1 LLIKIIYFIFDIDKT
16 HNMNDKQQLTEE
28 QVQMLKEQMLVKG
41 TVSPQKKRIL
51 GLTDD
56 LLLKHYALIA
66 HKGSSLSSRERQMV
80 LERVSYGVKT
90 KRFDM
95 DQVTEA
101 VNGVSTAI
109 ENELKRQLDK
119 NDSSKT

>member
-1 LLIKIIYFIFDIDKT
+1 
-16 HNMNDKQQLTEE
+16 MNDKQQLTEE
-28 QVQMLKEQMLVKG
+28 QVAIIKEQMLVKG

-51 GLTDD
+51 SLKDD

-80 LERVSYGVKT
+80 LERVAYAVQS
-90 KRFDM
+90 KRLEM
-95 DQVTEA
+95 EQVTEA
-101 VNGVSTAI
+101 VNGVSNAI

>member
-1 LLIKIIYFIFDIDKT
+1 
-16 HNMNDKQQLTEE
+16 MNDKQQLTEE
-28 QVQMLKEQMLVKG
+28 QEAMIKEQMLVQG
-41 TVSPQKKRIL
+41 QLSPQKKRIL
-51 GLTDD
+51 KLTDD

-66 HKGSSLSSRERQMV
+66 HKGSSLSSQERQMV

>member
-1 LLIKIIYFIFDIDKT
+1 
-16 HNMNDKQQLTEE
+16 MNDKQQLTEE

-119 NDSSKT
+119 NDSSKTE